1 MNYSYKRK
9 KFKIIMEC
17 LSRKQIKEN
26 QKDFWYFILFNELNY
41 DYFFKKRN
49 FWLVS
54 WSGHLVH
61 QFIF

>member
-9 KFKIIMEC
+9 KFKIIVEC

-41 DYFFKKRN
+41 DYFFKKKN

-54 WSGHLVH
+54 
-61 QFIF
+61 